1 MPRADACPRQCP
13 TLPATLARMRR
24 RREEWQQDIARNK
37 EIARFGEAV
46 ITRDLRGRFEIRG
59 GTDAERKQAHDWL
72 LSWSVPLRQ
81 QQS

>member
-1 MPRADACPRQCP
+1 MPRANACPRQCP

-46 ITRDLRGRFEIRG
+46 ITRDLRGRF
-59 GTDAERKQAHDWL
+59 
-72 LSWSVPLRQ
+72 
-81 QQS
+81 